1 MVFRLVFHKKCS
13 IFVADISTIVQ
24 PIKALSKMKK
34 LTMMIAML
42 AMTMA
47 MQAQTKFHDVEANE
61 AQGKVK
67 AISMNVMGQP
77 RNTEFTEDG
86 KMKQEGLTDAKY
98 DENGYIQSATMS
110 MMGQTAT
117 VKFTWENGRIK
128 SQAIDAGGQEIVQT
142 YVYDDKG
149 LMKAQKMNMMG
160 QDIEIPLTDYKFDDK
175 GNWISRKMSMMGQ
188 EVEMTRT
195 ITYFE

>member
-1 MVFRLVFHKKCS
+1 
-13 IFVADISTIVQ
+13 
-24 PIKALSKMKK
+24 MKK

-42 AMTMA
+42 AMTVA

-67 AISMNVMGQP
+67 SISMSVMGQP

-86 KMKQEGLTDAKY
+86 KMKQEGMTEAKY

-110 MMGQTAT
+110 VMGQTAT
-117 VKFTWENGRIK
+117 VKFGWENGK
-128 SQAIDAGGQEIVQT
+128 LVSQTIDAAGQEIKQT
-142 YVYDDKG
+142 MVYDEKG
-149 LMKAQKMNMMG
+149 LLKAQKMNMMG
-160 QDIEIPLTDYKFDDK
+160 QDVEIPLSDYKFDDK

-188 EVEMTRT
+188 EVEVTRT
-195 ITYFE
+195 ITYYE